1 MKPLRFFSTLL
12 FGLQAI
18 TMMVTS
24 CTGAQ
29 VSANP
34 TSPPPATPAATIPPL
49 PTATPTLFPTPQLP
63 SGEWSWY
70 ENEDYG
76 YRIAHPNTWTH
87 IVEWDEEWNE
97 QTYEYLVIH
106 RDRSYSETAEVIVD
120 IWNISKTEGFDLVD
134 WLNKSEG
141 ITLGESNETNAT
153 ISGLDAV
160 SQFQP
165 AGGMTGDLAQLLFT
179 NGKSVFRIFF
189 TSGAIPT
196 EAADIQIFIDS
207 MQSFSLLSGPSG
219 PLSLPTGWEK

>member
-1 MKPLRFFSTLL
+1 MSSKRFFSTLFL
-12 FGLQAI
+12 SLLIASIGMTGCMGVQSTAE
-18 TMMVTS
+18 TTS
-24 CTGAQ
+24 ILTDM
-29 VSANP
+29 
-34 TSPPPATPAATIPPL
+34 PATANTPL
-49 PTATPTLFPTPQLP
+49 PNATPTLFPTPQLP

-120 IWNISKTEGFDLVD
+120 IWNISKTEGFDLID

-160 SQFQP
+160 FQFQP

-207 MQSFSLLSGPSG
+207 MQRFSLLSGPSG

>member
-160 SQFQP
+160 FQFQP

>member
-24 CTGAQ
+24 CTLAQ
-29 VSANP
+29 VSAKP
-34 TSPPPATPAATIPPL
+34 TSPPPATPAPTISLL
-49 PTATPTLFPTPQLP
+49 PTATPTVFPTPQLP
-63 SGEWSWY
+63 SQEWIWY

-87 IVEWDEEWNE
+87 IVEWDEEWDE

-120 IWNISKTEGFDLVD
+120 IWNIAKPEEFDLID
-134 WLNKSEG
+134 WLNRSEG
-141 ITLGESNETNAT
+141 ITLGESNEYNAT
-153 ISGLDAV
+153 ISGLGAV
-160 SQFQP
+160 FQFQP

-196 EAADIQIFIDS
+196 EATDIQIFIDS
-207 MQSFSLLSGPSG
+207 MGSFTLLSGLSG

>member
-160 SQFQP
+160 FQFQP
-165 AGGMTGDLAQLLFT
+165 ASGMIGDLAQLIFT

-189 TSGAIPT
+189 TSGAIPS

-207 MQSFSLLSGPSG
+207 MKSFTLLSGPSG
-219 PLSLPTGWEK
+219 PLSIPSGWEK